1 MKKLSNII
9 LCMLLIIL
17 ITGCTSQ
24 GPKVSEPVINKNLP
38 TPKKIK
44 TISDVNSI
52 AFEWDR
58 ITNPNVKGFVV
69 FRGETK
75 EDNLKKVAQIP
86 SRFATHYVDMGLKP
100 NSSYIYRIASFD
112 KDDLQSRPSKNVLVK
127 TADVPKSISF
137 ISKVDK
143 LPRLAKIIFRPHPNS
158 AITKYLIERRTP
170 VDKKWKEVAT
180 IDGRLNA
187 EYIDYDLDDEK
198 VYEYRIFAIRFDGI
212 KSKPSKVVSTITK
225 KLPDVIQTVGATN
238 NLPKKI
244 VISWQQLPNENELA
258 YYVYVSDFKDGPFTK
273 IAEVKNKGEYTHN
286 ISEDGKVNFYKV
298 TAVDKDML
306 ESLMQQIPAQGS
318 TKPKPFAPI
327 IVKAEIIN
335 QKPHIKWSEK
345 TQDIAEY
352 RVIRKKGGMFGGDGV
367 EFTGIKSTSFDDTSE
382 GFQPNVEFVYQVIAI
397 DKDGLES
404 DPSEEIA
411 LTNLQK
417 QK

>member
-1 MKKLSNII
+1 MS
-9 LCMLLIIL
+9 LLALL
-17 ITGCTSQ
+17 ITGCSFQ

-38 TPKKIK
+38 TPKNIK

-58 ITNPNVKGFVV
+58 ITNPSVKGFVI
-69 FRGETK
+69 FRGNTK
-75 EDNLKKVAQIP
+75 DDSLKRIAQIP
-86 SRFATHYVDMGLKP
+86 SRFATHYVDMDLEP
-100 NSSYIYRIASFD
+100 NSSYMYRIASFD
-112 KDDLQSRPSKNVLVK
+112 KDDLQSRPSKNIIAK
-127 TADVPKSISF
+127 TADVPKPISF

-158 AITKYLIERRTP
+158 AITSYLVQRRTP
-170 VDKKWKEVAT
+170 TDKKWEDVAK

-187 EYIDYDLDDEK
+187 EYIDYDLEDEK

-244 VISWQQLPNENELA
+244 VISWQQLPNEDELT
-258 YYVYVSDFKDGPFTK
+258 YYIYASDFKDGPFEK

-286 ISEDGKVNFYKV
+286 IPEDGKVNFYKV
-298 TAVDKDML
+298 TAVDKDLL
-306 ESLMQQIPAQGS
+306 ESPMQQIPAQGS

-327 IVKAEIIN
+327 IIKAEIIN

-345 TQDIAEY
+345 SQDVVEY
-352 RVIRKKGGMFGGDGV
+352 KVIRRKGGMFGGESV

-382 GFQPNVEFVYQVIAI
+382 GFQPNIEFIYQVIAI
-397 DKDGLES
+397 DKDGIQS
-404 DPSEEIA
+404 NPSEEIS
-411 LTNLQK
+411 LTSIEK